1 MIFAEISMS
10 LDGYVAGPNDGPA
23 NGLGDGGEQLHEW
36 MFQTAAWREQ
46 HGRPGGDVD
55 VDSEIVAQVFSRT
68 GAVVMGGRM
77 FAFGQGPWGE
87 DPPFRMPV
95 LVLSRTPRAPLV
107 RGETTFAFVTDGIG
121 AAVSAASEAAGD
133 SDVLIA
139 GGGSAISQAL
149 DARVVDELRIHLV
162 PLLLGA
168 GVRLFNTASGKL
180 RVTKVVASPAVTH
193 LWFSAARSPA

>member
-1 MIFAEISMS
+1 MS

-36 MFQTAAWREQ
+36 MFATAAWREQ
-46 HGRPGGDVD
+46 YGRRGGDVD
-55 VDSEIVAQVFSRT
+55 VTPEIVAQVFSRT

-95 LVLSRTPRAPLV
+95 FVLSRTPRAPLV
-107 RGETTFAFVTDGIG
+107 RGETTFAFVTAGIG

-133 SDVLIA
+133 RDILIA

-149 DARVVDELRIHLV
+149 DARVLDELRIHLV
-162 PLLLGA
+162 PQLLGG
-168 GVRLFNTASGKL
+168 GVRLFNTTSGKL
-180 RVTKVVASPAVTH
+180 RVTRVVASPAVTH